1 MTDKEFEVGS
11 DEARAYL
18 YAEFDRIIALADKLK
33 IDLDLDYMTYNYK
46 DESRPTIDEY
56 WDGFDEDE
64 HLEKF
69 PEWDYT
75 YSGWQNSSTF
85 C

>member
-33 IDLDLDYMTYNYK
+33 IDLDLDYITYNYK
-46 DESRPTIDEY
+46 DESRPSVDDY
-56 WDGFDEDE
+56 WDIDSDEWQEQHPD
-64 HLEKF
+64 
-69 PEWDYT
+69 WDYT
-75 YSGWQNSSTF
+75 FSGWQTSSTF